1 MVPVQGLYE
10 ADFQSWV
17 QETIEALETRSF
29 GRLDIPNLVEE
40 LAELGR
46 SERKALTSNLLIL
59 LAHLLK
65 LRVQGD
71 APETMQ
77 GSWLTSVAEHRQRVL
92 FDLQETPSL
101 RSYLEE
107 AMEKA
112 YPQARRLAIREG
124 KLARFGVRV
133 PDEGEYPMD
142 CPFELEQVLDEDF
155 FKDNGYG

>member
-1 MVPVQGLYE
+1 MVPVQELYE

-17 QETIEALETRSF
+17 QETISALERQDF
-29 GRLDIPNLVEE
+29 ARLDIQHLLEE

-46 SERKALTSNLLIL
+46 SDRKALASHLLIL

-65 LRVQGD
+65 LRLQAD
-71 APETMQ
+71 APEMMK
-77 GSWLTSVAEHRQRVL
+77 GSWLVSVAEHRQRVL

-101 RSYLEE
+101 KSYLGE

-124 KLARFGVRV
+124 RLARFGVRV
-133 PDEGEYPMD
+133 PEEREYPLE
-142 CPFELEQVLDEDF
+142 CPFGLDQVLDEEF
-155 FKDNGYG
+155 YGEVR

>member
-1 MVPVQGLYE
+1 MADQKLYE
-10 ADFQSWV
+10 ADFQGWV
-17 QETIEALETRSF
+17 EQTIAALETRSF
-29 GRLDIPNLVEE
+29 DRLDIPHLVEE

-46 SERKALTSNLLIL
+46 SERKGLTSNLLIL

-65 LRVQGD
+65 LRVQVD

-77 GSWLTSVAEHRQRVL
+77 ESWLTSVAEHRQRVL

-101 RSYLEE
+101 QSYLEE
-107 AMEKA
+107 AIEKA

-133 PDEGEYPMD
+133 PNEGEYPMN
-142 CPFELEQVLDEDF
+142 CPFELEQVLDEEF
-155 FKDNGYG
+155 YGGKGDE

>member
-1 MVPVQGLYE
+1 MPVQELYE
-10 ADFQSWV
+10 ADFQRWV
-17 QETIEALETRSF
+17 QETIAALEARSF
-29 GRLDIPNLVEE
+29 DRLDIPNLVEE

-46 SERKALTSNLLIL
+46 SERKALASHLLIL

-71 APETMQ
+71 APEMMQ
-77 GSWLTSVAEHRQRVL
+77 GSWLTSVVEHRQRVL

-101 RSYLEE
+101 KSYLEE
-107 AMEKA
+107 AVEKA

-133 PDEGEYPMD
+133 PEEGEYPMS
-142 CPFELEQVLDEDF
+142 CPFGLEQVLDEDF
-155 FKDNGYG
+155 YGNDADA

>member
-1 MVPVQGLYE
+1 MAVQKLYD

-17 QETIEALETRSF
+17 EQTIIALETRSF
-29 GRLDIPNLVEE
+29 DRLDIPHLVEE

-46 SERKALTSNLLIL
+46 SERKVLTSNLLIL

-71 APETMQ
+71 APEMMQ

-101 RSYLEE
+101 KSYVKE
-107 AMEKA
+107 AIEKA
-112 YPQARRLAIREG
+112 YPQARQLAIREG

-133 PDEGEYPMD
+133 PDEGEYPLD
-142 CPFELEQVLDEDF
+142 CPFGLEQLLDEEF
-155 FKDNGYG
+155 YGEEQE

>member
-1 MVPVQGLYE
+1 MAVQKLYE
-10 ADFQSWV
+10 ADFQGWV
-17 QETIEALETRSF
+17 EQTIEALETRSF
-29 GRLDIPNLVEE
+29 DRLDIPHLVEE

-65 LRVQGD
+65 LRVQAD

-77 GSWLTSVAEHRQRVL
+77 GSWLTSVAEQRQRVL

-101 RSYLEE
+101 QSYLEE
-107 AMEKA
+107 AIEKA

-133 PDEGEYPMD
+133 PDEGKYPMH
-142 CPFELEQVLDEDF
+142 CPFGLEQVLDEEF
-155 FKDNGYG
+155 YGEEQ

>member
-1 MVPVQGLYE
+1 MVPVQELYE
-10 ADFQSWV
+10 ADFQRWV
-17 QETIEALETRSF
+17 QETISALERQDF
-29 GRLDIPNLVEE
+29 AHLDLQHLLEE

-101 RSYLEE
+101 RSYLEA

-112 YPQARRLAIREG
+112 YPQTRRLAIREG
-124 KLARFGVRV
+124 RLARLGVRV
-133 PDEGEYPMD
+133 PEEGDYPLE
-142 CPFELEQVLDEDF
+142 CPFDLGQILDEDF
-155 FKDNGYG
+155 FDHSV